1 VNLEFDEWWLDL
13 GQREISLSLS
23 LLSLSLRFLPY
34 NNKDIDPPLFRYIR
48 PSLTKYTINLSYFDR
63 IF

>member
-13 GQREISLSLS
+13 GQRET
-23 LLSLSLRFLPY
+23 SLSLRFLPY

-48 PSLTKYTINLSYFDR
+48 PSLTKYTIHLSYFDR